1 MTKEQILEFFDNGAN
16 YTWTLYFFTIN
27 KHAKNPYR
35 AYKVKMKDVNMVT
48 NYANNLLRC
57 VKEFQLDKINNIQE
71 YNGANPNLT
80 CDTLSVNNDLIKDN
94 WNNLVRQISEPSTT
108 ELKNKIKGYVVVGQ
122 PKNDDVASFSLF
134 KIANP
139 IFNVNNKKSQVY
151 KKNNEELDPFSD
163 DLYRLYLTADFFV
176 IGEDLYTL
184 NYKFEEIFDMEK
196 TLQKLKVDSVN
207 EILSLNCF
215 KGDEF
220 KEYITS
226 YSHPRT
232 FITLNKERMD
242 RMKDEAE
249 RKKIAE
255 ILKITINEACE
266 FENLTNEQS
275 LLLIK
280 YLCYKVLK
288 DGESGNLF
296 EVSQAVKLEI

>member
-1 MTKEQILEFFDNGAN
+1 MTKEQMLEIFDNGAN

-57 VKEFQLDKINNIQE
+57 VKEFQLDKIDNVQE
-71 YNGANPNLT
+71 YDGANPNLT
-80 CDTLSVNNDLIKDN
+80 CDTLSVTNDLIKDN

-122 PKNDDVASFSLF
+122 PKNDGGASFSLF

-139 IFNVNNKKSQVY
+139 IFNVNDKKSQVY

-176 IGEDLYTL
+176 VGEDLYTL
-184 NYKFEEIFDMEK
+184 NYKFEDIFDMEK
-196 TLQKLKVDSVN
+196 TLQKLKADSVN

-226 YSHPRT
+226 YSHPKT

-242 RMKDEAE
+242 RMKDEGE

-255 ILKITINEACE
+255 TLKITINEACE

-280 YLCYKVLK
+280 YLCYKILK